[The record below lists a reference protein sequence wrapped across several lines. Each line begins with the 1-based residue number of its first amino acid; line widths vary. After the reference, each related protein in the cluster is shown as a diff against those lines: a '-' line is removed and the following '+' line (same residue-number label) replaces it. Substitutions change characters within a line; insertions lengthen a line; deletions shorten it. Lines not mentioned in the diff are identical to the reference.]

1 MSFGSCIGPVGLK
14 PNWAMDLLFT
24 EASSIQFQFGQLSVG
39 LLNNYD
45 QKLASGINRFLAK
58 QVFIKKKYR
67 NHWLEKMRI
76 SMQSITTE

>member
-58 QVFIKKKYR
+58 QVFIKKNIEIIGWRK
-67 NHWLEKMRI
+67 WEFQCKA
-76 SMQSITTE
+76 